1 MRMAWRAMTSFGLV
15 LGLASAVAAGE
26 KATPAKPSPRPTSA
40 GFEKMKTLVG
50 DWTAVGDAEGHDAKV
65 QVSYALTSAGS
76 AVMET
81 LQTSHGA
88 MVTIYH
94 PDGESVMMTH
104 YCAAG
109 NQPRMRAKGNG
120 EKELAFSFVDA
131 TNLPS
136 SEATHMHDLKITFD
150 DADHITQEWMTSSG
164 GKKTPLVFKLERK
177 K

>member
-15 LGLASAVAAGE
+15 LGLASAVVAGE
-26 KATPAKPSPRPTSA
+26 KATARPSPRPTSA

-50 DWTAVGDAEGHDAKV
+50 DWLGASAGEGHDAKV
-65 QVSYALTSAGS
+65 LVSYTLTSAGS
-76 AVMET
+76 AMMET
-81 LQTSHGA
+81 LETEHGA

-94 PDGESVMMTH
+94 PDGEAVMMTH

-131 TNLPS
+131 TNLS
-136 SEATHMHDLKITFD
+136 SPEAMHMHDLKITFD
-150 DADHITQEWMTSSG
+150 DADHITQEWTTSAG
-164 GKKTPLVFKLERK
+164 GKKAPVVFKLERK